1 MADTLTVF
9 FNFVD
14 KSAGSTRAA
23 AGGVAA
29 VTKEIERQQKV
40 AKQAERDAKVISL
53 QDRRAQIDALKSK
66 QEYLRIVGAGET
78 QVAAIKKKISLQDA
92 QLRKEEAQVT
102 AARLA
107 EQRGQMEKLQQTASG
122 VADAFKTIATT
133 TAMAAVGVGML
144 AYQFGKAALAQG
156 EMARN
161 TKASLGQALGGA
173 RGAALYDTLD
183 QLSDALGTGRSSTI
197 SAGARLAM
205 TGRFGDEDVSNIVAG
220 IADLTAFS
228 GERRGESM
236 ESLADIL
243 ANAAS
248 NPMRAFDDGTVDS
261 ITSATG
267 GLVTRPRFLSAYRDI
282 YKKRRGVELPEAF
295 DLVGLQS
302 DGRGLSNLDLDDVVL
317 ELAKQLSGQAKTN
330 RGKLGAFSAEYSQG
344 SPLAQLER
352 ISDNFKRVTRMDEKG
367 SEPLARFLERVNQ
380 LVSPE
385 GATGRRMSEIVDR
398 AFERFGGY
406 LDRLATPEGMKE
418 MEGKF
423 DKLIDTLVRIAELMG
438 KAAGLVPKAGGVVD
452 KTLTVVSG
460 GEERKK
466 LGQEIKAE
474 MEERARRRKEM
485 PFGEYL
491 RNLWNGTLDEATS
504 PEKPLAAG
512 ALVTGPTPALVGEAG
527 PEAVIPLS
535 RVGQSLAGIGGT
547 SLTLNMPIT
556 INGGD
561 REAIEEATRRL
572 ESMMPSMF
580 ASAVERLNLQAGG
593 AMP

>member
-512 ALVTGPTPALVGEAG
+512 ALVTGPTRALVGEAG